1 MSIDKLRV
9 ELQKH
14 LDEEQ
19 PVYAVVA
26 VIGTTE
32 EGAVDPLDKVIE
44 LRNEFQAKG
53 LSFIVHA
60 DAACKCYYAIFVCT
74 RSLII
79 VGSGGGFFACMIR
92 SKSPKMPGRRRDE
105 VFEFSLREYTVD
117 QFRALKNADSI
128 TVDPHKAG
136 YVPYPA

>member
-1 MSIDKLRV
+1 MSIDKLRG

-44 LRNEFQAKG
+44 LRDEFKEKDG
-53 LSFIVHA
+53 G
-60 DAACKCYYAIFVCT
+60 
-74 RSLII
+74 II
-79 VGSGGGFFACMIR
+79 G
-92 SKSPKMPGRRRDE
+92 
-105 VFEFSLREYTVD
+105 
-117 QFRALKNADSI
+117 I
-128 TVDPHKAG
+128 TLNGK
-136 YVPYPA
+136 